1 MLRTWISRIRGAILR
16 RRLEREFAG
25 EIETHLAL
33 LEDELGRRGMP
44 RERAQ
49 LEARRQFGGVAQVRE
64 LHREG
69 RGLAHLERLWADL
82 AYALR
87 MMVRNPGFTA
97 VAVATLA
104 LGIGV
109 NTALFSAYNAVAL
122 KPWPVADPSRVVR
135 LERWFESRNLGDAQY
150 AFAYPEYLYL
160 RAHTT
165 AFAGIAAA
173 GWPLRAFAEWR
184 GGAMADKLQGQL
196 VSANY
201 FAVMGVAARFGR
213 TFFPDEDRVP
223 GGNPVIVLS
232 YPAWQRRFDGN
243 AGVVGQTV
251 QLNGTAFTVIGIAPE
266 AFTGTS
272 IFPMTPDFWAPVSM
286 QAQLAPGS
294 PWLDSP
300 DDQRLQILGRLRD
313 GATFGRAQAEAD
325 LLIRQFGATHTERDK
340 TVRLTIQHTAFFGNT
355 DDPNFQAFVAGVMFI
370 VGLVLLVACANIAN
384 LLLARTAGRQREISV
399 RLAMGAG
406 RGRVIRQLLTESVVL
421 ALAGGAAGLLLA
433 SWCSRLLW
441 VAIEQVI
448 TSPFAGTLKLGIDL
462 SPDVRVYAYAL
473 LLSMAAGILFG
484 LWPALRATR
493 PDLIAAMRDEG
504 TGLGAGWTRS
514 RLRGWLVGGQVAV
527 SMLLLITAGLL
538 ARGLVRSR
546 AADPGFDTHGL
557 HLLTADFG
565 NDPVKALARQR
576 RLLERL
582 QTSPG
587 FSGVSVGGVPML
599 GTWTPPMVVQQI
611 RGRTLASYAGEGYLQ
626 TVGIPLVRGRDFSRA
641 EVEKNAP
648 VAVISEAAARR
659 YWPAVDP
666 LGQRFQLDLN
676 FHGTMTEFEVI
687 GIAKDVRYAS
697 LTRIDLAHVYLTP
710 KPGDLQALLLRTRGD
725 ARRAQADVRAA
736 VQAVDADLL
745 PGLSVIGM
753 EAGPLWFQK
762 VQAQACADF
771 TAVLATL
778 ALLLAGVGI
787 YGVMAYLVS
796 QRTREIGIRMALGA
810 ASGQVVRAVLAG
822 GLRPVLV
829 GMAAGIAAAAGA
841 SAVLHSTLS
850 FPGSADL
857 LYGVSFYDP
866 ATFLGLS
873 AFLLAVAAAASA
885 LPARRAVK
893 VDPMVALRYD

>member
-1 MLRTWISRIRGAILR
+1 MLRTWISRIRGAIFR
-16 RRLEREFAG
+16 RRMEQEFAG
-25 EIETHLAL
+25 EIVTHLSL
-33 LEDELGRRGMP
+33 LEDELVSRGMP
-44 RERAQ
+44 RHQAQ
-49 LEARRQFGGVAQVRE
+49 LEARRQFGGVTQVRE

-69 RGLAHLERLWADL
+69 RGLAQLDRSWTDL
-82 AYALR
+82 VYALR
-87 MMVRNPGFTA
+87 MMLRNPGFTA

-122 KPWPVADPSRVVR
+122 KPWPVADPGRVVR

-160 RAHTT
+160 HTHAT
-165 AFAGIAAA
+165 AFASLVAA

-184 GGAMADKLQGQL
+184 GGAMADKLEGQL

-201 FAVMGVAARFGR
+201 FTAMGVAARFGR

-223 GGNPVIVLS
+223 DGNPVIVLS

-266 AFTGTS
+266 SFTGTS
-272 IFPMTPDFWAPVSM
+272 IVPMTPDFWAPVSM

-294 PWLDSP
+294 RWLDSP
-300 DDQRLQILGRLRD
+300 DDQHLQILGRLKD
-313 GATFGRAQAEAD
+313 GAAFGRAQAEAD

-355 DDPNFQAFVAGVMFI
+355 DDPRFQAFVAGVMFI

-384 LLLARTAGRQREISV
+384 LLLARTAGRQREIAV

-421 ALAGGAAGLLLA
+421 ALAGGAAGLLVA

-448 TSPFAGTLKLGIDL
+448 TGPFAGTLKFGIDL
-462 SPDVRVYAYAL
+462 SPDIRVYGYAL
-473 LLSMAAGILFG
+473 LLSMAAGVLFG

-514 RLRGWLVGGQVAV
+514 RLRGWLIGGQVAV

-546 AADPGFDTHGL
+546 AADPGFDTRGL
-557 HLLTADFG
+557 HVLTADFG
-565 NDPVKALARQR
+565 NDPAKALARQR

-582 QTSPG
+582 RTAPE

-599 GTWTPPMVVQQI
+599 GTWTPPMVAQEI

-626 TVGIPLVRGRDFSRA
+626 TLGIPLVRGRDFSRA
-641 EVEKNAP
+641 EVEKSAP

-659 YWPAVDP
+659 YWPAADP

-676 FHGTMTEFEVI
+676 FRGTMTQFEVI

-697 LTRIDLAHVYLTP
+697 LSRIDLAHVYLTP
-710 KPGDLQALLLRTRGD
+710 KPGDLQVLLLRTHGD
-725 ARRAQADVRAA
+725 TRRAQADVRA
-736 VQAVDADLL
+736 VVRSVDADLL

-762 VQAQACADF
+762 IQAQACADF
-771 TAVLATL
+771 AAVLAML

-810 ASGQVVRAVLAG
+810 ASGQVVRGVLSG

-829 GMAAGIAAAAGA
+829 GMAVGIAGAAEPRRSCIPRYPSPVRRTYCTA
-841 SAVLHSTLS
+841 SVSTIPRRS
-850 FPGSADL
+850 WACRS
-857 LYGVSFYDP
+857 SCWR
-866 ATFLGLS
+866 
-873 AFLLAVAAAASA
+873 
-885 LPARRAVK
+885 LPRRPVRFRRDAR
-893 VDPMVALRYD
+893 